1 MSDITN
7 SDDVVCRL
15 LRTKRA
21 FGSSDDPANPWHQ
34 SRSTTSAYWCLE
46 TMEPAGLDD
55 QIAHPDLCRQGRGC
69 FRTRDD

>member
-1 MSDITN
+1 MSEITQIQGG
-7 SDDVVCRL
+7 VCRL

-55 QIAHPDLCRQGRGC
+55 QIAHPELCREGRRC
-69 FRTRDD
+69 FRSRDV

>member
-1 MSDITN
+1 MNEITSN
-7 SDDVVCRL
+7 DDVVCRL

-21 FGSSDDPANPWHQ
+21 FGSPEDAANPWHH

-55 QIAHPDLCRQGRGC
+55 LIAHPDLCRQGRGC
-69 FRTRDD
+69 FRARED